1 MFSESKTYQIL
12 ICYIIKYI
20 FFLSASG
27 SWIMWEEYSIVDGGT
42 PEHNR
47 DY

>member
-27 SWIMWEEYSIVDGGT
+27 SWFMWEDYSIIDGGT
-42 PEHNR
+42 PGHNR